1 MKRLLASVGLV
12 ALVACSTAQ
21 APEKSAAPAE
31 VPITSKSP
39 EAIEHLKKALDLGDN
54 MRLTEAT
61 AEVNQAIKL
70 DPDFALAIALRGT
83 ASPGPRGLADLE
95 QANAK
100 AHATTTAP
108 TGAQSPAV
116 SNPERL
122 LIEAALASRRGEFAK
137 SEGLY
142 RQVTTAAPGDWRAY
156 MSLAQ
161 QLSSQ
166 NKFAEAIEVL
176 NKAVAINPNAGP
188 VYNSLGY
195 AHLAQGETGPAVE
208 ALKRYASMNP
218 SEPNPH
224 DSLGEALIASG
235 DFEQAEAE
243 FKKALELS
251 PQFDVAWQ
259 GIAYTKFF
267 RRDWAGGKEAMSE
280 GRKAASRPSDRA
292 QFDIA
297 TALASMA
304 EGKSADGL
312 KQINAISTSADA
324 TTVDMAFVPVYRAM
338 LAVESSRK
346 ADAIADADKALAL
359 GTTGKLP
366 PGASA
371 NLRRWALTIRAAA
384 EGLSAD
390 AAGAEKTVAALQKE
404 AAART
409 DDPAVQSAV
418 HLAQGML
425 AVAQKDLKGARAH
438 FDQCVA
444 ADTYCH
450 WQSFNAS
457 RKGADRAGVDTSRV
471 RLAKM
476 YLRDPVYLYA
486 RSSVDRVTPKST
498 QTN

>member
-1 MKRLLASVGLV
+1 MKRLLASVGVV

-21 APEKSAAPAE
+21 APEKAPAE

-39 EAIEHLKKALDLGDN
+39 EAIEHFKKARDLADN
-54 MRLTEAT
+54 VRFPEAT
-61 AEVNQAIKL
+61 AELNQAIKL
-70 DPDFALAIALRGT
+70 DPDFALALAYRGT
-83 ASPGPRGLADLE
+83 STQGPRGLADLE

-116 SNPERL
+116 SNAERL
-122 LIEAALASRRGEFAK
+122 LIEAVLATRRGEFAK
-137 SEGLY
+137 GEGLCK
-142 RQVTTAAPGDWRAY
+142 QVTEAAPADWRVY
-156 MSLAQ
+156 MALAQ
-161 QLSSQ
+161 ALSFQ
-166 NKFAEAIEVL
+166 DKFAEAIDAL

-195 AHLAQGETGPAVE
+195 AHLALGEPGPAVE

-267 RRDWAGGKEAMSE
+267 RRDWAGGKEAMAE
-280 GRKAASRPSDRA
+280 ARKAATRPSDRA
-292 QFDIA
+292 QHDIV
-297 TALASMA
+297 TALASLA
-304 EGKSADGL
+304 EGKTPDGL
-312 KQINAISTSADA
+312 KQINALSTSADA
-324 TTVDMAFVPVYRAM
+324 TTVDMAFVPVYRAIV
-338 LAVESSRK
+338 AVESSK
-346 ADAIADADKALAL
+346 KSDAIADADRALAS

-366 PGASA
+366 PGAGA
-371 NLRRWALTIRAAA
+371 NLRRWALTVRAAA

-409 DDPAVQSAV
+409 DNPDLQSAV
-418 HLAQGML
+418 HFAQGML

-444 ADTYCH
+444 SDTYCH

-457 RKGADRAGVDTSRV
+457 RKASDRAGVDTSRV

-476 YLRDPVYLYA
+476 YLRDPIYLYA
-486 RSSVDRVTPKST
+486 RSSVDRVTPKT